1 MEAVPWLVRMG
12 FADPAGVIAHQTL
25 HCVASCQYNLIRK
38 MEFIVMEKASEFA
51 SVAGGQIAIQ
61 TLLSLLVNLYIGEC
75 EDHDLARNEIT
86 KMAEDM
92 VEKAFVPDLPVADQ
106 KAARDQAKK
115 LVRALIV
122 GHQAN

>member
-1 MEAVPWLVRMG
+1 
-12 FADPAGVIAHQTL
+12 
-25 HCVASCQYNLIRK
+25 
-38 MEFIVMEKASEFA
+38 MEKASEFA